1 VTEGAREP
9 SRGIGRISHRTASW
23 LAWSLW
29 ALCVL
34 VIVSG
39 WLVAFLTRHEVA
51 SFLGIIL
58 YVLPLAFP
66 TIGALVASRRPENPI
81 GWLLCVAS
89 LLIASQ
95 TLALWYAEY
104 GLFANPGGLPGVQ
117 IMAWFSEW
125 IGIPGVL
132 LIAALLFLYFPE
144 GRLLSR
150 RWGLVVWGAVIGS
163 VLAALGDA
171 LMSGRLEV
179 HPQVTNPV
187 GVGGA
192 VGGVVPASLVWG
204 VLDTAGIWLLL
215 GCCLAAAFSLVLR
228 YRRAEGEERQQ
239 IKWFAYAALVM
250 GIGSLAAF
258 GVYLLVP
265 LEWVNSA
272 GYLVFSL
279 GFSMLPVAVGVAI
292 LKYRLYDID
301 IIINRTLVYGSLTLM
316 LALVYFGS
324 VTVTQALFRTL
335 TGQEQLPQLVVVT
348 STLVIAALFNPLRL
362 RIRSFI
368 DRSFYRKKYDAGRTL
383 ESFASKLRHE
393 TDLDA
398 LGDDLVGVVR
408 ETMQPAHVSLWLRPE
423 TAKKGKQPE

>member
-1 VTEGAREP
+1 
-9 SRGIGRISHRTASW
+9 
-23 LAWSLW
+23 
-29 ALCVL
+29 VL
-34 VIVSG
+34 IIVSG
-39 WLVAFLTRHEVA
+39 WLVAFLIRHEVA
-51 SFLGIIL
+51 SFLGIIF
-58 YVLPLAFP
+58 YVLLLAFP

-95 TLALWYAEY
+95 TLALWYARY

-144 GRLLSR
+144 GRPLSR

-171 LMSGRLEV
+171 LMPGRLEV
-179 HPQVTNPV
+179 HPHVTNPV

-204 VLDTAGIWLLL
+204 VLNTAGIWLLL

-258 GVYLLVP
+258 GVYL
-265 LEWVNSA
+265 
-272 GYLVFSL
+272 
-279 GFSMLPVAVGVAI
+279 
-292 LKYRLYDID
+292 
-301 IIINRTLVYGSLTLM
+301 
-316 LALVYFGS
+316 
-324 VTVTQALFRTL
+324 
-335 TGQEQLPQLVVVT
+335 
-348 STLVIAALFNPLRL
+348 
-362 RIRSFI
+362 
-368 DRSFYRKKYDAGRTL
+368 
-383 ESFASKLRHE
+383 
-393 TDLDA
+393 
-398 LGDDLVGVVR
+398 
-408 ETMQPAHVSLWLRPE
+408 
-423 TAKKGKQPE
+423 